1 MFTIRKF
8 RANRSGRYKYDWYG
22 HYRHERDPLPV
33 PEPVQQPK
41 SATKL
46 LQRQT
51 MRSVNRNK

>member
-8 RANRSGRYKYDWYG
+8 RANRSTRYRYNYEWSN
-22 HYRHERDPLPV
+22 EREPLPL
-33 PEPVQQPK
+33 PESHPK
-41 SATKL
+41 PNSATKL